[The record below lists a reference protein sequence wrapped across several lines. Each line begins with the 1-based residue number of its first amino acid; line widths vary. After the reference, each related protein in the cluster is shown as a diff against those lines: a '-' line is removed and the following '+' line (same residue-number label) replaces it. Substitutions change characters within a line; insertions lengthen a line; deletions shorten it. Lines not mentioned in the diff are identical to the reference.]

1 MQKKI
6 LKVMMCAIT
15 TMTLLAGCGNSNT
28 ESTIGSTGGTVADS
42 TEDKAETANFTGT
55 KLVIGVE
62 SGSPNIEFFKNNVSE
77 FETATGITIE
87 WVEIPH
93 DNMHERFVQEAI
105 SQSGA
110 IDIYDTDQPWISEFA
125 SKGYLEPLGDKL
137 SEEDKSDF
145 YEAALD
151 ASSYNENL
159 SKKSIDGF
167 IGATNAS
174 SGKNILASKSFYTSN
189 ICVLAP
195 KSSNISTLKQ
205 IKDNSIAAPADT
217 EEEVFAKYLANRY
230 KGRAVP
236 FLSVREALSDIEAG
250 NTQILVADKE
260 YYKQHKET
268 FKSWKVLKTSHRF
281 QNEHRLFMQKDGKLQ
296 EIYSKGIKALETNG
310 SLEHF
315 SNTL

>member
-1 MQKKI
+1 
-6 LKVMMCAIT
+6 
-15 TMTLLAGCGNSNT
+15 
-28 ESTIGSTGGTVADS
+28 
-42 TEDKAETANFTGT
+42 
-55 KLVIGVE
+55 
-62 SGSPNIEFFKNNVSE
+62 
-77 FETATGITIE
+77 
-87 WVEIPH
+87 
-93 DNMHERFVQEAI
+93 MH
-105 SQSGA
+105 
-110 IDIYDTDQPWISEFA
+110 
-125 SKGYLEPLGDKL
+125 
-137 SEEDKSDF
+137 
-145 YEAALD
+145 
-151 ASSYNENL
+151 L

-281 QNEHRLFMQKDGKLQ
+281 QNEHRLFMQKDEKLQ

>member
-1 MQKKI
+1 MRKKKRI
-6 LKVMMCAIT
+6 PVSIMLLVFLFLLTGC
-15 TMTLLAGCGNSNT
+15 TL
-28 ESTIGSTGGTVADS
+28 GGTKQ
-42 TEDKAETANFTGT
+42 EAET
-55 KLVIGVE
+55 KVDYYIGV
-62 SGSPNIEFFKNNVSE
+62 VD
-77 FETATGITIE
+77 
-87 WVEIPH
+87 
-93 DNMHERFVQEAI
+93 DNAPYYYEEDGV
-105 SQSGA
+105 
-110 IDIYDTDQPWISEFA
+110 P
-125 SKGYLEPLGDKL
+125 KGYYADFVAAMAKEEPFTYK
-137 SEEDKSDF
+137 F
-145 YEAALD
+145 VPV
-151 ASSYNENL
+151 
-159 SKKSIDGF
+159 DGF

-236 FLSVREALSDIEAG
+236 FLSVKEALSDIESG

>member
-1 MQKKI
+1 MRKKYTDETYLRGVSKYDVTTKKLKGQDTYIVIKKI
-6 LKVMMCAIT
+6 QEVDEPFIRNV
-15 TMTLLAGCGNSNT
+15 TLIDNGYYADF
-28 ESTIGSTGGTVADS
+28 VAAMAK
-42 TEDKAETANFTGT
+42 EEPFTY
-55 KLVIGVE
+55 K
-62 SGSPNIEFFKNNVSE
+62 
-77 FETATGITIE
+77 
-87 WVEIPH
+87 
-93 DNMHERFVQEAI
+93 FV
-105 SQSGA
+105 
-110 IDIYDTDQPWISEFA
+110 PV
-125 SKGYLEPLGDKL
+125 
-137 SEEDKSDF
+137 
-145 YEAALD
+145 D

-236 FLSVREALSDIEAG
+236 FLSVKEALSDIEAG

>member
-1 MQKKI
+1 MRKKKRI
-6 LKVMMCAIT
+6 PVSIMLLVFLFLLTGC
-15 TMTLLAGCGNSNT
+15 TL
-28 ESTIGSTGGTVADS
+28 EGTKQ
-42 TEDKAETANFTGT
+42 EAET
-55 KLVIGVE
+55 KVDYYIGV
-62 SGSPNIEFFKNNVSE
+62 ID
-77 FETATGITIE
+77 
-87 WVEIPH
+87 
-93 DNMHERFVQEAI
+93 DNAPYYYEEDGM
-105 SQSGA
+105 
-110 IDIYDTDQPWISEFA
+110 P
-125 SKGYLEPLGDKL
+125 KGYYADFVAAMAKEEPFTYK
-137 SEEDKSDF
+137 F
-145 YEAALD
+145 VPVD

-236 FLSVREALSDIEAG
+236 FLSVKEALSDIEAG

-296 EIYSKGIKALETNG
+296 EIYSKGIKALEANG